1 MVEEAVNRRDS
12 GQPSKLIP
20 DTLSI
25 RNMLNN
31 LATQKKLNSVKL
43 TSQKF
48 ASQTIER
55 EQSHRS
61 QAVGG
66 KESSQV
72 GLNLSISKKEYVSFI
87 KDLSSSL
94 SANKATLV
102 RCSPAP
108 VRPGKRTRDR

>member
-1 MVEEAVNRRDS
+1 
-12 GQPSKLIP
+12 
-20 DTLSI
+20 
-25 RNMLNN
+25 MLNN

-55 EQSHRS
+55 EQSHR
-61 QAVGG
+61 AAGG
-66 KESSQV
+66 NESSQV

-94 SANKATLV
+94 SANKATSV
-102 RCSPAP
+102 RCSPAR
-108 VRPGKRTRDR
+108 VRPGKRARDR